1 MYDVLFLSRVR
12 VSGGPYVTLENMT
25 APRPKVGYTC
35 AVRIKDVT
43 HGKIGEF
50 YATIT
55 DVRGNPV
62 IRIPDGL
69 GGFESGDNVVM
80 AVSVIEIDRAW
91 FMSDLSVGMVEFAQ
105 GKGGDSDCIGT
116 RSRDATI

>member
-1 MYDVLFLSRVR
+1 MFDNLFVSRVR
-12 VSGGPYVTLENMT
+12 NSGGPYVTLENMI
-25 APRPKVGYTC
+25 PKPKMGHTC
-35 AVRIKDVT
+35 AVRIKEVT

-50 YATIT
+50 YTTIT

-80 AVSVIEIDRAW
+80 AVSIIEIDRAW
-91 FMSDLSVGMVEFAQ
+91 FMSDLSVGMAEFAQ
-105 GKGGDSDCIGT
+105 GKGGDSDCTDT

>member
-1 MYDVLFLSRVR
+1 MFDNLFVSRVR
-12 VSGGPYVTLENMT
+12 NSGGPYVTLENMV
-25 APRPKVGYTC
+25 PKPKLGHTC
-35 AVRIKDVT
+35 SVRIKEVT

-80 AVSVIEIDRAW
+80 AVSIIEIDRAW
-91 FMSDLSVGMVEFAQ
+91 FMSDLSVGMAEFAQ
-105 GKGGDSDCIGT
+105 SMGVDSSCTST

>member
-12 VSGGPYVTLENMT
+12 VSGGPYVTLENMV
-25 APRPKVGYTC
+25 PKPKMGYTC

-43 HGKIGEF
+43 RGKIGEF
-50 YATIT
+50 YTTIT

-80 AVSVIEIDRAW
+80 AVSIIEIDRAW
-91 FMSDLSVGMVEFAQ
+91 FMSDLSVGMAEFAQ
-105 GKGGDSDCIGT
+105 NKGGDSDCIGT

>member
-1 MYDVLFLSRVR
+1 MFDNLFVSRVR
-12 VSGGPYVTLENMT
+12 NSGGPYVTLENMI
-25 APRPKVGYTC
+25 PKPKIGRTC
-35 AVRIKDVT
+35 AVRIKEVT

-50 YATIT
+50 YTTIT

-80 AVSVIEIDRAW
+80 SVTMFEINRAW
-91 FMSDLSVGMVEFAQ
+91 FMSDLSVGVAEFAQ
-105 GKGGDSDCIGT
+105 GKGVEND
-116 RSRDATI
+116 RFA

>member
-1 MYDVLFLSRVR
+1 MFDNLFVSRVR
-12 VSGGPYVTLENMT
+12 NSGGPYVTLENMV
-25 APRPKVGYTC
+25 PKPKMGHTC
-35 AVRIKDVT
+35 AVRIKEVT
-43 HGKIGEF
+43 HGKIAEF
-50 YATIT
+50 YTTIT
-55 DVRGNPV
+55 DVRGNPI

-80 AVSVIEIDRAW
+80 AVSIIEIDRAW
-91 FMSDLSVGMVEFAQ
+91 FMSDLSVGMAEFAQ

>member
-1 MYDVLFLSRVR
+1 MFDNLFVSRVR
-12 VSGGPYVTLENMT
+12 NSGGPYVTLENMV
-25 APRPKVGYTC
+25 PKPKLGHTC
-35 AVRIKDVT
+35 AVRIKEVI

-50 YATIT
+50 YTTIT

-80 AVSVIEIDRAW
+80 AVSIIEIDRAW
-91 FMSDLSVGMVEFAQ
+91 FMSDLSVGMAEFAQ
-105 GKGGDSDCIGT
+105 GKRGDSDCIGT

>member
-1 MYDVLFLSRVR
+1 MMYDVLFLSRVR

-25 APRPKVGYTC
+25 APRPKIGCTC

-43 HGKIGEF
+43 HGKLAE
-50 YATIT
+50 YYTTIT
-55 DVRGNPV
+55 EFRGSPI

-80 AVSVIEIDRAW
+80 SVLMMQIDREW
-91 FMSDLSVGMVEFAQ
+91 FLSDLSVGMAEFR
-105 GKGGDSDCIGT
+105 GGESD
-116 RSRDATI
+116 

>member
-1 MYDVLFLSRVR
+1 MFDNLFVSRVR
-12 VSGGPYVTLENMT
+12 NSGGPYVTLENMV
-25 APRPKVGYTC
+25 PKPKLGHTC
-35 AVRIKDVT
+35 AVRIKEVI

-80 AVSVIEIDRAW
+80 AVSIIEVDRAW

-105 GKGGDSDCIGT
+105 GKGVDSGCTST